1 MVVSLSIFWTR
12 LMQMVLFSSRV
23 ILGSA
28 TIRRCLGQW
37 PPFTRREIVKNVL
50 EIKKTDSY
58 DMIIAGYDRGV
69 QWGNKDPKKCF
80 ETAKHAFYGVKND
93 PMLNTS
99 NELACVL
106 YQSLSSANN
115 SKNWPDGPPPPSTTR
130 PPTFF
135 EERPEKIQEGLQCTT
150 GDRIVG
156 GQDAKQGS
164 YPWQVSLYIG
174 AGGDGGGLCGGSI
187 LSENWVITAAHCC
200 EGATQVDVYI
210 SDYDYYYQDEGEFIV
225 TAEEIIMHPNYG
237 ADNQISNDICLL
249 RVPTLSEQKPA
260 NCDGCYGA
268 ICLPPQDD
276 PLPYGKAC
284 FVSGR

>member
-1 MVVSLSIFWTR
+1 MVVSRKIRKEFIFLRVFSVDLLDVADANGSIFFPGNTWVSDNKA
-12 LMQMVLFSSRV
+12 MSRAM
-23 ILGSA
+23 A
-28 TIRRCLGQW
+28 TFHKEGNCEKCLGNQ
-37 PPFTRREIVKNVL
+37 
-50 EIKKTDSY
+50 KTDSY

-99 NELACVL
+99 DELACVL

-187 LSENWVITAAHCC
+187 LSENWVITASHW
-200 EGATQVDVYI
+200 
-210 SDYDYYYQDEGEFIV
+210 
-225 TAEEIIMHPNYG
+225 
-237 ADNQISNDICLL
+237 
-249 RVPTLSEQKPA
+249 
-260 NCDGCYGA
+260 
-268 ICLPPQDD
+268 
-276 PLPYGKAC
+276 
-284 FVSGR
+284 